1 MTITTP
7 ISPAVQRAAEVLHEI
22 HNAIERDSGV
32 KATLKRTLTGE
43 PRHQRAAYPIILR
56 YLSDQR
62 AQYQLEQW
70 LWVTGFLAYYP
81 QDINPKSKLTFGDSA
96 RQLKTEDG
104 SKGPERRFR
113 SLLETSLE
121 DLRSPLTAMVRLMRS
136 SKKKVVISYPQLLVD
151 LNRWE
156 HPDQYIQDK
165 WARAFWNAPTPP
177 DNAPATD
184 SSDLV
189 DA

>member
-1 MTITTP
+1 MPTTTIP
-7 ISPAVQRAAEVLHEI
+7 PALQRAAAVLSQI
-22 HNAIERDSGV
+22 HNAIEYDSGFT
-32 KATLKRTLTGE
+32 ATLKRTLTGE

-56 YLSDQR
+56 YLSDDE
-62 AQYQLEQW
+62 AKYDLEQW

-81 QDINPKSKLTFGDSA
+81 QEINLESRLTFGDSA
-96 RQLKTEDG
+96 RQLKAEDG

-113 SLLETSLE
+113 SLLETPLE

-136 SKKKVVISYPQLLVD
+136 SKKKIVISYPQLLVD

-165 WARAFWNAPTPP
+165 WARAFWNAPKPP
-177 DNAPATD
+177 DNAQVTD

>member
-1 MTITTP
+1 MTTTTP
-7 ISPAVQRAAEVLHEI
+7 ISLAVQRAATVLQQI

-43 PRHQRAAYPIILR
+43 PRHQRAAYPIILCS
-56 YLSDQR
+56 LSDTE
-62 AQYQLEQW
+62 ADYQLEQW

-81 QDINPKSKLTFGDSA
+81 QDINSESRLTFGDSA
-96 RQLKTEDG
+96 RQLKTEG
-104 SKGPERRFR
+104 SSEGPERRFR
-113 SLLETSLE
+113 SLLETPLE

-136 SKKKVVISYPQLLVD
+136 SKKKVAISYPQLLVD

-165 WARAFWNAPTPP
+165 WARAFWNAPKPP
-177 DNAPATD
+177 DNA
-184 SSDLV
+184 
-189 DA
+189 